1 MAEENQTQ
9 SDSRESTSRSV
20 HIGRAGDGRGEVT
33 VDSFAQVKKLLL
45 DSSNEQAEQLAV
57 LESRERGE
65 QENGETAV
73 SETDTGNE
81 SGVETDSAGAEPK
94 QDTQQTDDRQGE
106 TISPKTIKD
115 LAAAAGIELKDLFDI
130 ELSFGTE
137 TDQTS
142 ATIGQLKDAFAKGTD
157 LDERETQVTVGRQDL
172 ENETM
177 RARGE
182 LQELMSMIDATPQ
195 MLERASAQYQETIQR
210 ERRALLAIVPE
221 MKDEEVYARRHK
233 GVQDLAGK
241 YRITP
246 AEIDNMSDHRAY
258 KLLLD
263 AVEWREQLNSADA
276 EGKRLR
282 KGARVGAS
290 KKQAGSKHGK
300 TDKLIARAQETGDDR
315 DRAAAVSALIGG

>member
-1 MAEENQTQ
+1 MAEENQTA
-9 SDSRESTSRSV
+9 SETRVSTSRSV
-20 HIGRAGDGRGEVT
+20 HTGAAGDGRGEVT
-33 VDSFAQVKKLLL
+33 GDSFAQVKKLLL
-45 DSSNEQAEQLAV
+45 DSSNEQAEQLAD
-57 LESRERGE
+57 LETRERGE
-65 QENGETAV
+65 HENGKTAE

-81 SGVETDSAGAEPK
+81 SGVETETAGAEHK

-115 LAAAAGIELKDLFDI
+115 LASAAGIDLKDLYDI
-130 ELSFGTE
+130 ELGFGTE
-137 TDQTS
+137 TDRTS
-142 ATIGQLKDAFAKGTD
+142 ATIGQLKDAFAKGVD
-157 LDERETQVTVGRQDL
+157 LDDRETQITVGRQDL

-182 LQELMSMIDATPQ
+182 LQELMSMVEASPR
-195 MLERASAQYQETIQR
+195 MLERAAAQYQETVER

-221 MKDEEVYARRHK
+221 MKDEEIYSRRHK
-233 GVQDLAGK
+233 GVQELAGK
-241 YRITP
+241 YRISP

-258 KLLLD
+258 KMLLD
-263 AVEWREQLNSADA
+263 FVELRERFNSADA

-282 KGARVGAS
+282 KGARAGAS

-315 DRAAAVSALIGG
+315 DRAAAVSALIGV